1 MPYKPTQEM
10 ADEAQRGLDWRSEFG
25 RGGTAIGIARGRDI
39 ANRRNLSEDTVRRM
53 KSFLARHEVD
63 KQGEG
68 FSPGEPGYPSNGRIA
83 WALWGGDPAVGW
95 SNRIVDQ
102 LDATMHVAITV
113 ASYSDSMIRLTP
125 QQITVD
131 AAAADGLPSRSISGV
146 AVTYDEVAT
155 VNDGTKV
162 RFLQGSLPVTGR
174 DPKLYM
180 QHDANQIV
188 GKVVERVDTPEGM
201 MFTAKISATRLGDE
215 ALTLALDGV
224 IDAVSVGVTPT
235 KFKYDDDDVMIVEA
249 ANWSE
254 LSLVSEGAFSGA
266 VITDVA
272 ASAPDEVAEGIPE
285 TELTNAIQSDQEQT
299 KDNDMTDKV
308 ETPVVEAA
316 TATTEKLWAKPE
328 RKFNLP
334 TPGEY
339 MAAMH
344 IGGETFRNVA
354 AATREFVKANQ
365 SALQA
370 AAGDVLTTD
379 TPGLLPVP
387 VLGPVF
393 QDLNFNRPVVAAIG
407 ARAMPNGGSSKT
419 FIRPTI
425 TTHTSVASQANEL
438 AAASAT
444 TMVIAANTISK
455 TTLAG
460 QVTLSVQDVDF
471 TDPASL
477 QIILNDLIGEY
488 LIASDN
494 VAADA
499 ILAGVAA
506 NPATWTFNQT
516 DPTSLINSVY
526 QSAFKMLNAT
536 NFLPDHVFVAPGVWE
551 LLGSQL
557 DADKRPV
564 FPYVGAAGLMG
575 VNALGAANVTVAN
588 TFNPFGLNLVAD
600 RNFAAGTMIVAR
612 GQACEFYEQVR
623 GLMSVELPST
633 LGRNFSYAGYVST
646 FIADS
651 DMVQRIIVA

>member
-1 MPYKPTQEM
+1 
-10 ADEAQRGLDWRSEFG
+10 
-25 RGGTAIGIARGRDI
+25 
-39 ANRRNLSEDTVRRM
+39 
-53 KSFLARHEVD
+53 
-63 KQGEG
+63 
-68 FSPGEPGYPSNGRIA
+68 
-83 WALWGGDPAVGW
+83 
-95 SNRIVDQ
+95 
-102 LDATMHVAITV
+102 
-113 ASYSDSMIRLTP
+113 MIRLTP
-125 QQITVD
+125 SQITVD
-131 AAAADGLPSRSISGV
+131 AAAAEGLPSRSISGV
-146 AVTYDEVAT
+146 AVTYDETAT

-174 DPKLYM
+174 DPKILG
-180 QHDANQIV
+180 QHDSNQIV
-188 GKVVERVDTPEGM
+188 GKVVERVDTPQGM

-215 ALTLALDGV
+215 YMTLMADGV

-235 KFKYDDDDVMIVEA
+235 KFSYDEEGVMIVEA
-249 ANWSE
+249 ATWQE

-266 VITDVA
+266 VITEVA

-285 TELTNAIQSDQEQT
+285 TELTSAIQSEQDTT
-299 KDNDMTDKV
+299 KDNDMTEAK
-308 ETPVVEAA
+308 ETAVVEAA
-316 TATTEKLWAKPE
+316 QATTEKLWAQPA

-344 IGGETFRNVA
+344 IGGTTFQNVA

-370 AAGDVLTTD
+370 AAGDIATTD

-393 QDLNFNRPVVAAIG
+393 QDLNFIRPVVAAVG
-407 ARAMPNGGSSKT
+407 ARAMPNGGASKT

-425 TTHTSVASQANEL
+425 TTHTSVAAQSSEF

-444 TMVIAANTISK
+444 TMVIAANTVTK
-455 TTLAG
+455 TTLSG
-460 QVTLSVQDVDF
+460 QVTLSVQDIDF

-477 QIILNDLIGEY
+477 NIILNDLIGEY

-499 ILAGVAA
+499 IVAGVASS
-506 NPATWTFNQT
+506 PATWTVAAN
-516 DPTSLINSVY
+516 DPSSLINAVY

-536 NFLPDHVFVAPGVWE
+536 NFLPDHIFVAPGVWE
-551 LLGSQL
+551 LLGAQL

-575 VNALGAANVTVAN
+575 VNALGAANITVAN

-600 RNFAAGTMIVAR
+600 RNFAAGTMVVAR
-612 GQACEFYEQVR
+612 GNAIEFYEQIR

-633 LGRNFSYAGYVST
+633 LGRNFSYTGYVST
-646 FIADS
+646 FIADA
-651 DMVQRIIVA
+651 DQVQRIIVA